1 MTKEEVKS
9 QVDEFLIEDF
19 EIEPER
25 LANGGRI
32 KEDVGIDSLDIVD
45 IVVTVHDVFGVK
57 LDQAEIRKIKTM
69 DEFYELV
76 VEKVNGK

>member
-1 MTKEEVKS
+1 MTKEEVKA

-19 EIEPER
+19 EIDADS
-25 LANGGRI
+25 LATGGRI

-57 LDQAEIRKIKTM
+57 LDQAAVRKLKTM
-69 DEFYELV
+69 DEFYELILAS
-76 VEKVNGK
+76 VNA